1 MRTFMTRH
9 CAALFVAVLVAACA
23 QTPATPDT
31 TVATSRE
38 KTILSLVAAARE
50 DPSKKPELAK
60 VLMSG
65 PVFVIPDPKANP
77 LALLFFDQPERSF
90 IPVFSSR
97 QIFDQEAY
105 GTGFEGKAV
114 EVDAARFASLLEGD
128 EVVIVNPGHRPAIEF
143 SAAELK
149 NALAK

>member
-1 MRTFMTRH
+1 MKRLS
-9 CAALFVAVLVAACA
+9 AAVLAGMLAACT
-23 QTPATPDT
+23 QTP
-31 TVATSRE
+31 TVPGTELDNRE
-38 KTILSLVAAARE
+38 RVILSLVATARQ
-50 DPSKKPELAK
+50 DPSKKTELAK

-65 PVFVIPDPKANP
+65 PVFVVPDPKANP

-114 EVDAARFASLLEGD
+114 SIDASGFAALLKGD
-128 EVVIVNPGHRPAIEF
+128 ELVILNPGHRPAIEF
-143 SAAELK
+143 TAPQLK
-149 NALAK
+149 DAVK